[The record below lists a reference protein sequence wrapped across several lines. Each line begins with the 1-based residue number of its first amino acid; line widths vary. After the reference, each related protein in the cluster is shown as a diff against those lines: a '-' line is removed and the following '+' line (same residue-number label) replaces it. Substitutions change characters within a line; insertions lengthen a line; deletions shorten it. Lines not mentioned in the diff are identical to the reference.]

1 MRWAATSV
9 VLAVL
14 TWVVRLTMLDRAAGR
29 RPASPTAPWPRPS
42 GPGRRTPAP
51 SAAGTRPAAV
61 AARTAPAARTGRA
74 PTASPTTASPTPAA
88 APAKAVPAPPAP
100 APTGATP
107 WVAPEDDGSCPAGY
121 PVKAKLRSG
130 VYHLEGMAAYART
143 RPDRCYPS
151 AEAAEAGGFRR
162 ALR

>member
-29 RPASPTAPWPRPS
+29 RLASPTAPWPRPS
-42 GPGRRTPAP
+42 GPGRRPPAP
-51 SAAGTRPAAV
+51 SPTGT
-61 AARTAPAARTGRA
+61 RTGRA
-74 PTASPTTASPTPAA
+74 PTASPTTASPTPAS

-143 RPDRCYPS
+143 RPDRCYRS

>member
-29 RPASPTAPWPRPS
+29 RLSSPTAPWPRP
-42 GPGRRTPAP
+42 
-51 SAAGTRPAAV
+51 
-61 AARTAPAARTGRA
+61 
-74 PTASPTTASPTPAA
+74 ASPARRPPSPIP
-88 APAKAVPAPPAP
+88 VPAPPAP
-100 APTGATP
+100 APAADTT
-107 WVAPEDDGSCPAGY
+107 WVAPGDAGSCPAGY